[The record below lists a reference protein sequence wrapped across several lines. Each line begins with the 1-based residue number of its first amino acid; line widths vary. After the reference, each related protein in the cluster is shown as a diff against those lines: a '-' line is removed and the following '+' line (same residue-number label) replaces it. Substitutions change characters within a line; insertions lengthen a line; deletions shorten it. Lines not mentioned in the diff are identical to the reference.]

1 MKLLTD
7 LRGALIKYLK
17 DQRRQERYTNYPPR
31 AIRTIKLCLG
41 LTKSYIEI
49 KKYSEDL
56 FCTAEVPTIPYCL
69 YAHKQHINREPIEY
83 SLFMSTEVL
92 ETLPKVKKALLDFKA
107 QITKFYKLLKELL
120 PKEHRKLRLANL
132 LINDLKKQFAK

>member
-1 MKLLTD
+1 
-7 LRGALIKYLK
+7 
-17 DQRRQERYTNYPPR
+17 
-31 AIRTIKLCLG
+31 
-41 LTKSYIEI
+41 
-49 KKYSEDL
+49 
-56 FCTAEVPTIPYCL
+56 
-69 YAHKQHINREPIEY
+69 
-83 SLFMSTEVL
+83 MSTEVL